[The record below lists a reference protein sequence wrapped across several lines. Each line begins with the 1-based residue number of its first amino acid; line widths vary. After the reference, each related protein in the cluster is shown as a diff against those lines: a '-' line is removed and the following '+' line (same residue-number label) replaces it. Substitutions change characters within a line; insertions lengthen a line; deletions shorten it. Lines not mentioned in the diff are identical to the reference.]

1 MDTSQG
7 ELVLF
12 YINKMKRIRVNYSIS
27 LLTTFEK
34 KIIFKSKFHEL
45 LGECSMDG
53 CHM

>member
-45 LGECSMDG
+45 LGEYSMNS

>member
-12 YINKMKRIRVNYSIS
+12 YINKMKKIRVNYSIS

-34 KIIFKSKFHEL
+34 KNNF
-45 LGECSMDG
+45 
-53 CHM
+53 

>member
-1 MDTSQG
+1 MDTSQS

-34 KIIFKSKFHEL
+34 NNFSRIHFEKRKNPLIGNNF
-45 LGECSMDG
+45 
-53 CHM
+53 